1 MITRS
6 SSKDIADSKK
16 TTRIFSIT
24 TKDSRKSS
32 PKNGRRGC
40 ECGDYYLE
48 ALEKAREGLVERA
61 REIMRLEDEVE
72 SLREQLQLAWS
83 VSENLVEAQRQIL
96 DNAQENILIHRT
108 KNL

>member
-1 MITRS
+1 MMITTRS
-6 SSKDIADSKK
+6 SRKKDTKK
-16 TTRIFSIT
+16 
-24 TKDSRKSS
+24 
-32 PKNGRRGC
+32 C

-72 SLREQLQLAWS
+72 RLREQLQLAWS
-83 VSENLVEAQRQIL
+83 VSENLVETQRQIL
-96 DNAQENILIHRT
+96 ENAQENILVYRT